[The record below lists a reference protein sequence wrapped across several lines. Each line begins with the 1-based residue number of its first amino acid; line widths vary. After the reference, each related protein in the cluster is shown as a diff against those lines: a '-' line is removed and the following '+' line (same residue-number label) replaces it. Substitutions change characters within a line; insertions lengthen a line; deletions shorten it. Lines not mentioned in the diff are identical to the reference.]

1 MPLICFILVS
11 SFFQFLHKQDIHFLH
26 LVIGSV
32 PALLSQAPTPPIQHR
47 SQIRGFKVR
56 GDVIQYQ
63 LTTCDLF
70 V

>member
-32 PALLSQAPTPPIQHR
+32 PALLSQAPTPPSNTAAR
-47 SQIRGFKVR
+47 SEGSKSGVMSFN
-56 GDVIQYQ
+56 
-63 LTTCDLF
+63 TS
-70 V
+70 